1 MKRLLIILFCL
12 PLLFACQKDELF
24 EEGQEIVL
32 KFSVDVGNLQSA
44 TRAFAEDADRSSDLW
59 LVLFD
64 KSGYLVNQPI
74 PATIGTTGDETEFS
88 VTLPATVEE
97 RIVHFLLNPPLN
109 NNKFELEYGHENN
122 LIGGLIAGPNHDV
135 YWQRVELPNILNENV
150 LGTTPI
156 PLVRNFAKITVDE
169 EVDGFEIDK
178 VYVLNKPDR
187 GTVAPFLN
195 GNFLDY
201 LSYKDE
207 NTNKITYAKLN
218 TAGYYGFM
226 PREYDLIN
234 SSANGSN
241 NNSVNGFF
249 EAKNTEDGSFYDYLY
264 ESTNSAN
271 NVSVLIKSKA
281 ESNNWY
287 RVDLVKAGTGGV
299 LEYYDVLRNFN
310 YHINITG
317 VDVGH
322 SSVADAIQQPAG
334 NNILNSV
341 ILSNLTS
348 VTDDQTKATLE
359 VSYTDT
365 VLTKTGEVKVKYR
378 FTVGSQNKNGNIAG
392 KSDKDGWYYTWE
404 GQEEGKE
411 APISPI
417 SESSFATSDNEGWSE
432 VTINVTKC
440 DGRNV
445 KLTFYA
451 VEGNNNRVLSRT
463 VTFYLLGEQKLK
475 VECTPLVPLGV
486 GQAVDVSLLIPK
498 GLPETMFPLDF
509 AIESQAAADEPLS
522 YLAQYITPANIETVS
537 VKTGG
542 SIVEGFEGKKSF
554 QYVVTLTYDQ
564 YDDDDVSEKVVDGI
578 TMKVFTTKFKTNT
591 AVSASTVYA
600 YNSYFNLGKAEFD
613 NINLRAVFTEDNT
626 NYYGVG
632 RTATL
637 EIQSDKAGTYTLS
650 SETFDDPVETT
661 RNVSDY
667 NFKLEA
673 NATKKINLKTNSF
686 GNQGKVKLNC
696 TIDGVKFE
704 YEVQASERNTL
715 SVQLAASGTT
725 TPSNTTSVTM
735 SVANV
740 TKYWS
745 NWTSGQSIE
754 INDLESNTNITFTYS
769 TGSGWNKKN
778 YEGITTAGALA
789 NGTVTINF
797 KQQ

>member
-1 MKRLLIILFCL
+1 M
-12 PLLFACQKDELF
+12 PLLFACQKEEMF
-24 EEGQEIVL
+24 EEGQDIVL

-44 TRAFAEDADRSSDLW
+44 TRTFADDADRTSSSLW

-74 PATIGTTGDETEFS
+74 KATIGNTNNKITSFTVE
-88 VTLPATVEE
+88 LPATVEE

-122 LIGGLIAGPNHDV
+122 LIGALTVGPNHDV

-156 PLVRNFAKITVDE
+156 PLVRNFAKIIVTE
-169 EVDGFEIDK
+169 EVNNFEIAE
-178 VYVLNKPDR
+178 VYVLNKPNK
-187 GTVAPFLN
+187 GTVVPFLN

-207 NTNKITYAKLN
+207 ITNKITYAKLN

-241 NNSVNGFF
+241 NNSVNGFTS
-249 EAKNTEDGSFYDYLY
+249 ATKNTKDGSFYDYLY

-271 NVSVLIKSKA
+271 NVSVLIKSTA
-281 ESNNWY
+281 TSNNWY
-287 RVDLVKAGTGGV
+287 RVDLVKAGAGGV

-348 VTDDQTKATLE
+348 VTDDQTNATLE

-365 VLTKTGEVKVKYR
+365 VLTKRGEVKVKYR
-378 FTVGSQNKNGNIAG
+378 FTVNGQNKNGNIAEEEDG
-392 KSDKDGWYYTWE
+392 DGWYYTWE

-411 APISPI
+411 APISEP
-417 SESSFATSDNEGWSE
+417 SFATSDNEGWRE
-432 VTINVTKC
+432 VTIDVTEC
-440 DGRNV
+440 SGRNV

-451 VEGNNNRVLSRT
+451 VEGENNRVLSRT
-463 VTFYLLGEQKLK
+463 VTFYLLGEQKLI

-509 AIESQAAADEPLS
+509 AIESQAEDNTS
-522 YLAQYITPANIETVS
+522 YLAQYITPANSETVS
-537 VKTGG
+537 VKT
-542 SIVEGFEGKKSF
+542 
-554 QYVVTLTYDQ
+554 
-564 YDDDDVSEKVVDGI
+564 
-578 TMKVFTTKFKTNT
+578 
-591 AVSASTVYA
+591 
-600 YNSYFNLGKAEFD
+600 
-613 NINLRAVFTEDNT
+613 R
-626 NYYGVG
+626 
-632 RTATL
+632 
-637 EIQSDKAGTYTLS
+637 
-650 SETFDDPVETT
+650 
-661 RNVSDY
+661 
-667 NFKLEA
+667 
-673 NATKKINLKTNSF
+673 
-686 GNQGKVKLNC
+686 
-696 TIDGVKFE
+696 
-704 YEVQASERNTL
+704 
-715 SVQLAASGTT
+715 
-725 TPSNTTSVTM
+725 SNM
-735 SVANV
+735 
-740 TKYWS
+740 W
-745 NWTSGQSIE
+745 
-754 INDLESNTNITFTYS
+754 LH
-769 TGSGWNKKN
+769 
-778 YEGITTAGALA
+778 
-789 NGTVTINF
+789 
-797 KQQ
+797 

>member
-12 PLLFACQKDELF
+12 PLLFACQKEEIF

-44 TRAFAEDADRSSDLW
+44 TRAMGDNVEGTPALW

-74 PATIGTTGDETEFS
+74 EAIRTTTGDETGYS
-88 VTLPATVEE
+88 VELPATVEE
-97 RIVHFLLNPPLN
+97 RIVHFLLNPPLSE
-109 NNKFELEYGHENN
+109 NKFELEYGHENN

-150 LGTTPI
+150 LGEAPI
-156 PLVRNFAKITVDE
+156 PLLRNFAKITVTENVAD
-169 EVDGFEIDK
+169 FEIAE
-178 VYVLNKPDR
+178 VYVLNKPDK

-195 GNFLDY
+195 GSFFEYIKEEDG
-201 LSYKDE
+201 SKKEYKD
-207 NTNKITYAKLN
+207 LN
-218 TAGYYGFM
+218 TAGYWGFM
-226 PREYDLIN
+226 PEEYDLIN
-234 SSANGSN
+234 KSEDATSVVGFDPAEN
-241 NNSVNGFF
+241 N
-249 EAKNTEDGSFYDYLY
+249 TDGHFFYDYLY
-264 ESTNSAN
+264 ESTNSKN
-271 NVSVLIKSKA
+271 NVSVLIKSTAKT
-281 ESNNWY
+281 NNWY
-287 RVDLVKAGTGGV
+287 RVDLVKANDKGV
-299 LEYYDVLRNFN
+299 LEYYDVLRNFD
-310 YHINITG
+310 YQINITG

-322 SSVADAIQQPAG
+322 SSVSDAIQQPAG

-341 ILSNLTS
+341 TLSNLTS
-348 VTDDQTKATLE
+348 ITDDETNATLE

-365 VLTKTGEVKVKYR
+365 VLTKKGEVKVKYR

-404 GQEEGKE
+404 GKEEGKE

-417 SESSFATSDNEGWSE
+417 SESSFATSDNEGWRE
-432 VTINVTKC
+432 VTINVTECK
-440 DGRNV
+440 GRNV

-451 VEGNNNRVLSRT
+451 VEGENNRVLSRT
-463 VTFYLLGEQKLK
+463 VTFYLLGEQKLE

-509 AIESQAAADEPLS
+509 AIESQAAGNTS
-522 YLAQYITPANIETVS
+522 YLAQYITPANSDTVS

-542 SIVEGFEGKKSF
+542 SIVDIKNLKGKKSF

-564 YDDDDVSEKVVDGI
+564 YDDDDVSEKAVDGI
-578 TMKVFTTKFKTNT
+578 IMKVFTTKFKTNT

-632 RTATL
+632 STATL

-661 RNVSDY
+661 RNVSD
-667 NFKLEA
+667 NFTLAA
-673 NATKKINLKTNSF
+673 NEVKRIYLKTNSF
-686 GNQGKVKLNC
+686 ANQGKVKLNC
-696 TIDGVKFE
+696 EIEGVKFE